1 MLAAC
6 VVALSPLLATGSMRE
21 DERLI
26 AFVALASLVF
36 PLLGVARL
44 LSWAVAVLAGCV
56 LVASEHGDVGSVGV
70 ALCTALLLLV
80 GECASVA
87 EKLARLTSIERRLAR
102 RVVVRIAAEAV
113 AAGAL
118 AAVVLAAASLSIPAG
133 LSTFALGLLA
143 AVSMLALVRRSYP
156 AMPAERRARHRRWR
170 S

>member
-1 MLAAC
+1 VLAAC
-6 VVALSPLLATGSMRE
+6 VVALAPLLATGSMRE

-26 AFVALASLVF
+26 GVVALASLVF

-44 LSWAVAVLAGCV
+44 LPWAVAVLAGCV
-56 LVASEHGDVGSVGV
+56 LVASEHGDVGSIGV
-70 ALCTALLLLV
+70 ALCAALLLLV

-87 EKLARLTSIERRLAR
+87 GNLAPLTSIERRLAR

-118 AAVVLAAASLSIPAG
+118 AAVVLSAASLGIPAG
-133 LSTFALGLLA
+133 LATLALGLLA

-156 AMPAERRARHRRWR
+156 AMPAQRRSRRRPWR